1 MNYRYFWKGVEADS
15 MDWRLYEI
23 LANPKCGMEDGFKTE
38 EEAVAAFKRADEEY
52 PHWCPRE
59 LELIKVYSTYRW
71 EE

>member
-1 MNYRYFWKGVEADS
+1 MNYRYFWKGLDAQNL
-15 MDWRLYEI
+15 LYEI
-23 LANPKCGMEDGFKTE
+23 LSNPRGRAGGFKTE
-38 EEAVAAFKRADEEY
+38 EEAVAAFNHADAEC